1 METPKKNFRKRT
13 AILSF
18 LRQTKDHPSAEMV
31 YNHLKQEIPD
41 LSLGTVYRNLS
52 MFKAQGEII
61 SVGTVNGVERFDGNV
76 EPHVHFVCNG
86 CEAVIDLPQ
95 IQVPEELN
103 RQVMEATG
111 GTVDMCNLSF
121 NGLCKECLA
130 KQEGITA

>member
-1 METPKKNFRKRT
+1 METPKKNFKKRT

-76 EPHVHFVCNG
+76 EPHVHFVCNS

-95 IQVPEELN
+95 IHVPEELN

-121 NGLCKECLA
+121 TGYCKECKEKSA
-130 KQEGITA
+130 GVTA

>member
-31 YNHLKQEIPD
+31 FNHLKAEIPD

-76 EPHVHFVCNG
+76 EPHVHFVCNS
-86 CEAVIDLPQ
+86 CSAVIDLPQ

-103 RQVMEATG
+103 RQVTEATG

-121 NGLCKECLA
+121 TGLCKECLA

>member
-1 METPKKNFRKRT
+1 METAKKNFRKRT

-52 MFKAQGEII
+52 MFKARGEII
-61 SVGTVNGVERFDGNV
+61 SLGTVNGVERFDGNT
-76 EPHVHFVCNG
+76 EPHVHFICNG
-86 CEAVIDLPQ
+86 CDAVTDLPQ

-103 RQVMEATG
+103 RQVNEATG
-111 GTVDMCNLSF
+111 GKTETCHLTF
-121 NGLCKECLA
+121 TGLCKEC
-130 KQEGITA
+130 KENKGEKTA

>member
-1 METPKKNFRKRT
+1 METSKKNFRKRT

-31 YNHLKQEIPD
+31 FNHLKAEIPD

-86 CEAVIDLPQ
+86 CDAVIDLPQ

-103 RQVMEATG
+103 RQVTEATG
-111 GTVDMCNLSF
+111 GTVEMCNLSF
-121 NGLCKECLA
+121 NGLCKECAA